1 MFGGVVP
8 RKVPPANPSAISTYI
23 KRMKREEGIMANQI
37 NVNEAAG
44 RSGRRAHSAATT
56 QDRSQR
62 WWSPDAA
69 RFLFKGQCY
78 DAGPES
84 DTTCSLCGWFIRL
97 VYILKVVESHSHSC
111 AQKVGKLSV
120 GECCFKPIE
129 AVNEELYRQLLAAA
143 VNLRTYIE
151 AIERDQRI
159 FGDQQKAVASE
170 KVKLPRLGAPGPE
183 KGSVRK
189 SFEALVNDGGDH
201 A

>member
-1 MFGGVVP
+1 
-8 RKVPPANPSAISTYI
+8 
-23 KRMKREEGIMANQI
+23 MANQI
-37 NVNEAAG
+37 NVNEVEAK
-44 RSGRRAHSAATT
+44 SGRRGRGAASKTG
-56 QDRSQR
+56 RER
-62 WWSPDAA
+62 WLAADAA
-69 RFLFKGQCY
+69 RFFFKGQCY

-84 DTTCSLCGWFIRL
+84 DTTCSLCGEYIRL

-111 AQKVGKLSV
+111 AHEVGKLNV
-120 GECCFKPIE
+120 GECCFEPVE
-129 AVNEELYRQLLAAA
+129 AVNEKLYRQLLAAA

-159 FGDQQKAVASE
+159 FGSRQEAVASE
-170 KVKLPRLGAPGPE
+170 KVKLPRLEVPGPE

>member
-1 MFGGVVP
+1 M
-8 RKVPPANPSAISTYI
+8 
-23 KRMKREEGIMANQI
+23 MANQI
-37 NVNEAAG
+37 NVNEVAG
-44 RSGRRAHSAATT
+44 RSGSKNSAAT
-56 QDRSQR
+56 QNSILRWRSA
-62 WWSPDAA
+62 DGA

-78 DAGPES
+78 DAGPQS
-84 DTTCSLCGWFIRL
+84 DTTCSLCGGFIRL

-111 AQKVGKLSV
+111 AQEVGKLNV
-120 GECCFKPIE
+120 GECCFEPIE
-129 AVNEELYRQLLAAA
+129 AVNERLYRQLLAAA

-159 FGDQQKAVASE
+159 FADRQETATSE
-170 KVKLPRLGAPGPE
+170 KVELPRLQVPGPE